1 MTVEV
6 ESAADETVSWVH
18 RIRSLVLTNAA
29 GGRLSRA
36 RAARRDRMASAEER
50 FERTFNANP
59 APAVICRLDD
69 LRYVKVNQGFLD
81 LTGHA
86 RDDVLGRSVCRST
99 CSPGR
104 PARPR
109 DRAARRRRDD
119 PADGGRAEA
128 RGRQHEGRGGRR
140 AADRHERRG
149 VHAVHV
155 HGSRAAQ
162 AERALRQSERFATA
176 FRMAPVATAIVTAD
190 RFELLDVN
198 DAFAA
203 LTGHAQDDLLGKS
216 ADEIGLWAER
226 GVAHR
231 RPARARR
238 QRAQRRRADPHARGR
253 RARLRRVGRSVAIH
267 GRDCLLVALLDIS
280 DRKRTEMGSSTRS
293 KRRCRMRRGSAVR

>member
-1 MTVEV
+1 MRP
-6 ESAADETVSWVH
+6 AADCLA
-18 RIRSLVLTNAA
+18 LVLHDATEW
-29 GGRLSRA
+29 
-36 RAARRDRMASAEER
+36 ASAEER

-86 RDDVLGRSVCRST
+86 RDDVLGRSVYEIDVLDQ
-99 CSPGR
+99 
-104 PARPR
+104 A
-109 DRAARRRRDD
+109 DRRDLAIERLGEGATI
-119 PADGGRAEA
+119 PQMEAVLKLADGSTKAVVVAGQPIDMNDEA
-128 RGRQHEGRGGRR
+128 CMLFTFMDLEPRK
-140 AADRHERRG
+140 
-149 VHAVHV
+149 
-155 HGSRAAQ
+155 Q
-162 AERALRQSERFATA
+162 AERALRQSEERFATA

-226 GVAHR
+226 GTWQR
-231 RPARARR
+231 IEGRLARDGNVRNADVQIRTR
-238 QRAQRRRADPHARGR
+238 EGDVRDCVVSADP
-253 RARLRRVGRSVAIH
+253 VAIH